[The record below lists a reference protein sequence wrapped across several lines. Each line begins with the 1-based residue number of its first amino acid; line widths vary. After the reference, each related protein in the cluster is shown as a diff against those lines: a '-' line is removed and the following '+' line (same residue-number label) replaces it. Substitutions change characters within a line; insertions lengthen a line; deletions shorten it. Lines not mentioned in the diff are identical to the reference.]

1 MSFGR
6 PIPSHLR
13 SGSINNASTSSNPSP
28 ALLARINEK
37 KTELANLKELQALS
51 AGLAD
56 QMALLEQK
64 LSTLSDGT
72 EGIFSCKR
80 QITGGEA
87 LTDFVAVATVL
98 ANWHNVLRA
107 ISMASSKIFCP
118 PEQSQRAD
126 RALGALPKPKE
137 DTPTKGDEK
146 DVPLPQTLVRIP
158 TQSAPLLSQSTA
170 DSAAD

>member
-13 SGSINNASTSSNPSP
+13 SGSINNASTSSNQSP

-72 EGIFSCKR
+72 EGTSFR
-80 QITGGEA
+80 LEE
-87 LTDFVAVATVL
+87 L
-98 ANWHNVLRA
+98 AKTR
-107 ISMASSKIFCP
+107 
-118 PEQSQRAD
+118 
-126 RALGALPKPKE
+126 
-137 DTPTKGDEK
+137 
-146 DVPLPQTLVRIP
+146 
-158 TQSAPLLSQSTA
+158 
-170 DSAAD
+170 